1 MQVSVVIVN
10 YNVCYFLE
18 LCLRTVQLAMANLEA
33 EIIVV
38 DNASTDESRQYL
50 PPRFPDV
57 QFIWNDTNLGF
68 SKANNLGVAGAR
80 GKYVLILNPD
90 TLVPENCLITA
101 LDFFAAHPDAGALGM
116 RMFDGRFRF
125 LPESKRGFPNLA
137 TAFFKLSG
145 LIHLFPRHRVISN
158 YYLGHLSADYMQ
170 EVEVLAGAFMFIPR
184 ELYLRVGG
192 FDERYFMYA
201 EDIDLS
207 YSIASA
213 GYRTYY
219 LPEPGIIHFK
229 GESTLRTA
237 ANARHF
243 YEAMLLFR
251 QKYGNRV
258 SFLSR
263 SLAEAAIKARTLRD
277 KIRSKKSIRP
287 EKEILSRAAYKI
299 CRELSDYNPDQPC
312 LFVLGDSISLEELF
326 TSLRQQPPR
335 TPIRF
340 KWKNSNVW
348 IGSDD
353 PDEKGEIIR
362 E

>member
-18 LCLRTVQLAMANLEA
+18 LCLHSLQLAMANLEA

-38 DNASTDESRQYL
+38 DNASTDESHQYL
-50 PPRFPDV
+50 PARFPAV

-68 SKANNLGVAGAR
+68 SKANNLGVAAAK

-90 TLVPENCLITA
+90 TLVPETCLNTA

-116 RMFDGRFRF
+116 RMYDGRFRF
-125 LPESKRGFPNLA
+125 LPESKRGFPTLA

-145 LIHLFPRHRVISN
+145 LIHLFPRHKVISS
-158 YYLGHLSADYMQ
+158 YYLGHLSADYVQ
-170 EVEVLAGAFMFIPR
+170 KAEVLAGAFMFIPR
-184 ELYLRVGG
+184 EIYLRVGG

-207 YSIASA
+207 YSIAKA
-213 GYRTYY
+213 GYRIYY
-219 LPEPGIIHFK
+219 LPDPGIIHFK
-229 GESTLRTA
+229 GESTVRTA

-251 QKYGNRV
+251 RKYGNQV

-263 SLAEAAIKARTLRD
+263 ALAEAAIAARTLRD
-277 KIRSKKSIRP
+277 KIRSKKPIRTG
-287 EKEILSRAAYKI
+287 KEVRSQTAYKI

-312 LFVLGDSISLEELF
+312 LFVLGEGIRLEELF
-326 TSLRQQPPR
+326 TELRRQAPR

>member
-18 LCLRTVQLAMANLEA
+18 LCLHTLQLAMASLDG

-38 DNASTDESRQYL
+38 DNASSDESRQYL
-50 PPRFPDV
+50 PSRFPSV
-57 QFIWNDTNLGF
+57 QFILNDTNLGF
-68 SKANNLGVAGAR
+68 SKANNLGVKAAK

-90 TLVPENCLITA
+90 TLVSETCLTTA
-101 LDFFAAHPDAGALGM
+101 LDFFAGHPDAGALGM
-116 RMFDGRFRF
+116 RMYDGRFRF
-125 LPESKRGFPNLA
+125 LPESKRGFPTLT

-145 LIHLFPRHRVISN
+145 LIHLFPRNRVISS
-158 YYLGHLSADYMQ
+158 YYLGHLSAVYVQQVD
-170 EVEVLAGAFMFIPR
+170 VLAGAFMFIPR
-184 ELYLRVGG
+184 DIYLEVGG

-207 YSIASA
+207 YSIAKA
-213 GYRTYY
+213 GYRNYY

-251 QKYGNRV
+251 EKYGNRV

-263 SLAEAAIKARTLRD
+263 ALAEAAIAVRTLRD
-277 KIRSKKSIRP
+277 KISSKKSYRP
-287 EKEILSRAAYKI
+287 GNEVRDRSSYKI
-299 CRELSDYNPDQPC
+299 CRELSAYSPDQPC
-312 LFVLGDSISLEELF
+312 LFVLGDHIRLEELF
-326 TSLRQQPPR
+326 KALRRQPPR
-335 TPIRF
+335 TTIRF
-340 KWKNSNVW
+340 KWKNTAVW

>member
-18 LCLRTVQLAMANLEA
+18 LCLHSLQLAMANLEA

-50 PPRFPDV
+50 PLRFPAV

-68 SKANNLGVAGAR
+68 SKANNIGVAAAR

-90 TLVPENCLITA
+90 TLVPGNCLTA
-101 LDFFAAHPDAGALGM
+101 ALEFFATHPDAGALGM
-116 RMFDGRFRF
+116 RMYDGHFRF
-125 LPESKRGFPNLA
+125 LPESKRGFPTLA

-145 LIHLFPRHRVISN
+145 LIHLFPKHRLISS
-158 YYLGHLSADYMQ
+158 YYLGHLSADYIQ

-184 ELYLRVGG
+184 EIYLRVGG
-192 FDERYFMYA
+192 FDERYFMYG

-263 SLAEAAIKARTLRD
+263 ALAEAAIAARTLRD
-277 KIRSKKSIRP
+277 KVRSKKSIRP
-287 EKEILSRAAYKI
+287 EKEFPSRAAYRI
-299 CRELSDYNPDQPC
+299 CRELSAYNPDQPC
-312 LFVLGDSISLEELF
+312 LFVLGDGIRLEELF
-326 TSLRQQPPR
+326 TALRRQPPR
-335 TPIRF
+335 APIRF
-340 KWKNSNVW
+340 KWKNSDVW